1 MKKKPVGSGSLKM
14 TANSIDKV
22 NDVLAEIAFLLGELS
37 PDIDQSTIDALK
49 TTNSLAWQIIEYT
62 MYEVQQ

>member
-1 MKKKPVGSGSLKM
+1 M
-14 TANSIDKV
+14 TSNSIDKV

-37 PDIDQSTIDALK
+37 PDVDQSTKDALK

-62 MYEVQQ
+62 TNEVEA

>member
-14 TANSIDKV
+14 TSNSIDKV

-37 PDIDQSTIDALK
+37 PDVDQSTKDALK

-62 MYEVQQ
+62 TNEVEA

>member
-1 MKKKPVGSGSLKM
+1 M
-14 TANSIDKV
+14 TSNSIDKV
-22 NDVLAEIAFLLGELS
+22 NDVLAEIAFLFGEMN
-37 PDIDQSTIDALK
+37 PDVDQSTKDALK